1 MSRFNRTI
9 LLEAALSV
17 AKAQHFSQ
25 VTRETIA
32 SEAGC
37 SPGLVS
43 KYLGTM
49 AQARDAILDLARR
62 RGVLRQV
69 QQAPFDNRRNSG
81 RNGPV
86 KS

>member
-1 MSRFNRTI
+1 MSQFNRTI
-9 LLEAALSV
+9 LLDAALNV

-25 VTRETIA
+25 VTRDAIA
-32 SEAGC
+32 GEAGC

-43 KYLGTM
+43 KYLGSM
-49 AQARDAILDLARR
+49 AEARDAIVDLARR

-69 QQAPFDNRRNSG
+69 QQAPFANRRNSG